1 MASLAAP
8 HGRDARPLAE
18 GQLVEPASSSSS
30 SSHGRS
36 AHDDTSSPLLSDLDL
51 AKMEEIV
58 CIAPRP
64 EGTGYDVFS
73 LQEEDRAFRLTCRS
87 SAAVPRALLDG
98 LLVSRVPDYL
108 RADDA
113 AGRQV
118 HLVVS
123 TRSGTGHASDFYD
136 AVLGP
141 LLRRLGLAPETAG
154 YSLTVTQDARS
165 IQTFAR
171 GLAPDRDHTIVLMSG
186 DGGIVELLN
195 GHASA
200 AGPPG
205 PAPAARKPLVA
216 PLPLGT
222 GNALFNSLHKPV
234 YAAYGSAA
242 PTPLALGLRTLLRGR
257 AAPLPS
263 FRVDFSPGAR
273 RISTGHAVEE
283 ADADAA
289 DVADEVSHLHGAIV
303 ASYGFHSQLVWESDT
318 PAYRRHGDKRFGMV
332 AAELLK
338 ESHGYEAS
346 VRMRVTG
353 SGSGAAAGSPP
364 ARSLARRRHG
374 YILATLVSNLERTF
388 TVSPASQPLDGQL
401 RLVHFGAVDGAQ
413 TMAIMMQ
420 AYDGGKHV
428 DMRWPTIGAE
438 GDKKKEEEGEEEEGR
453 VGYEAVDEVHVATRE
468 TDARW
473 RKVCVDGAIVEL
485 PPGGSM
491 AVRSGDAPL
500 LQILVDPSLCS

>member
-1 MASLAAP
+1 MASLAA
-8 HGRDARPLAE
+8 HGEARPLPE
-18 GQLVEPASSSSS
+18 GQLAEPV
-30 SSHGRS
+30 SHTLS
-36 AHDDTSSPLLSDLDL
+36 AAQIDTPLDL
-51 AKMEEIV
+51 PRTEEIV
-58 CIAPRP
+58 CIAPCP
-64 EGTGYDVFS
+64 EGGYEVFS
-73 LQEEDRAFRLTCRS
+73 LQEEPSFRLSCQ
-87 SAAVPRALLDG
+87 SAAALPRALLDG
-98 LLVSRVPDYL
+98 LLVSQVPDYL
-108 RADDA
+108 RSD

-141 LLRRLGLAPETAG
+141 LLRRLGLTPATA

-165 IQTFAR
+165 IQTLAR
-171 GLAPDRDHTIVLMSG
+171 GLATDQDHTIVLMSG

-195 GHASA
+195 GNTPMAGSA
-200 AGPPG
+200 PG
-205 PAPAARKPLVA
+205 AKKPLVA

-234 YAAYGSAA
+234 YAACGLSA
-242 PTPLALGLRTLLRGR
+242 PTPLALGLRTLLRGQ
-257 AAPLPS
+257 AVPLPS

-273 RISTGHAVEE
+273 QINMVHSTEE
-283 ADADAA
+283 DAGAA
-289 DVADEVSHLHGAIV
+289 TDGLSHLYGAIV

-318 PAYRRHGDKRFGMV
+318 PEYRQHGDKRFGMV

-346 VRMRVTG
+346 VQVC
-353 SGSGAAAGSPP
+353 GAGQAGS
-364 ARSLARRRHG
+364 RTRLLEQRRHG
-374 YILATLVSNLERTF
+374 YILATMVSNLERTF
-388 TVSPASQPLDGQL
+388 TISPASRPLDGQL
-401 RLVHFGAVDGAQ
+401 RLVHFGAVDGPQ

-428 DMRWPTIGAE
+428 DMRWPGSSTDGEAE
-438 GDKKKEEEGEEEEGR
+438 EQR
-453 VGYEAVDEVHVATRE
+453 VGYEAVDEVHVATHE
-468 TDARW
+468 ADARW

-491 AVRSGDAPL
+491 AVRSGDTPHL
-500 LQILVDPSLCS
+500 HILVDPSLCS